1 MTSTRIDYGT
11 KAKIGVL
18 LPSSNATTEP
28 QFQTLAPDGVTYHF
42 TRLELT
48 SSAQSDVAAMADRAE
63 EGAELLAQ
71 VDVGL
76 IVFHCTAATTVEG
89 ADDEIIERITRASG
103 IPATTTSKSVVAG
116 LDAVGARRMVLLTPY
131 PPHINEWE
139 VAFFERA
146 GFEVLREAGLGIVS
160 GLAMFDPTPE
170 EWRRYASDNRDPS
183 ADAYFLSC
191 AATRATD
198 VIADIEADLGKP
210 VLTSNSAT
218 LWHSLWLAGIDPKIE
233 GFGTL
238 LAGRTPAGEPLAGA
252 A

>member
-1 MTSTRIDYGT
+1 MTATRIDYWT

-18 LPSSNATTEP
+18 LASSNATTEP
-28 QFQTLAPDGVTYHF
+28 QFHTLSPDGVTYHF

-48 SSAQSDVAAMADRAE
+48 SSAQSDVTAMADRAE
-63 EGAELLAQ
+63 EAAALLAQ
-71 VDVGL
+71 VDVDL

-89 ADDEIIERITRASG
+89 ADDDVIERIERATG
-103 IPATTTSKSVVAG
+103 IRATTTSKSVLAG
-116 LDAVGARRMVLLTPY
+116 LRAVGAKRMVLLTPY

-139 VAFFERA
+139 VEFFNRA
-146 GFEVLREAGLGIVS
+146 GFEVTRQAGLGIMS
-160 GLAMFDPTPE
+160 GLAMFDPTPD
-170 EWRRYASDNRDPS
+170 EWRRYASDHRDDT

-210 VLTSNSAT
+210 ALTSNSTT
-218 LWHSLWLAGIDPKIE
+218 LWHSLRLAGVEPAIE
-233 GFGTL
+233 GYGKL
-238 LAGRTPAGEPLAGA
+238 LAGAYAAQPVAGA